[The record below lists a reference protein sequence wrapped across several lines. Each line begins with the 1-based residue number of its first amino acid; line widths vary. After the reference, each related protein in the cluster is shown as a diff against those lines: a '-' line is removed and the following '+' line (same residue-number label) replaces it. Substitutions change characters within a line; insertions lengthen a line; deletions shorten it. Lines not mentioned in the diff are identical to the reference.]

1 MAQRR
6 TARRLD
12 DHIIR
17 TWRKRAER
25 FRGRNATWGWTFVST
40 VRGDATEG
48 NATERR
54 VDNHRDQHRRPANR
68 TPKPEA
74 ESTRAQPLRLGTIRT
89 GDPVSLVEEEDSAI
103 SVHKASRGLRIP
115 QLRSIVERIES
126 M

>member
-25 FRGRNATWGWTFVST
+25 FRGRNATWGWTFVKT
-40 VRGDATEG
+40 VRGHATETR
-48 NATERR
+48 A
-54 VDNHRDQHRRPANR
+54 DNHRDQLRTPDNRRP
-68 TPKPEA
+68 KPNAEA
-74 ESTRAQPLRLGTIRT
+74 TRAQPLRLGTNRT

-103 SVHKASRGLRIP
+103 SVHKASRGLRMP